1 MKGSLQR
8 QDVLEALARQVTP
21 GIKLTA
27 LADELGIRKHEVAGL
42 RALLLQ
48 LVEEGRLLVL
58 PGGAFAFTA
67 MGRGADPHGKPP
79 TMRKPT
85 FLERQ
90 RQGGDVA
97 EEEASSVRPA
107 GRGRPGR
114 DSRPAAAA
122 PGAARAAR
130 ASAPPAEGREAKE
143 AREPGRK
150 AVPLRA
156 TGRTA
161 VKLAPRAGA
170 GAASGAAPRAGAALK
185 PRAVAAAAA
194 TLPLPWSAPD
204 MTPEPKE
211 SASSA
216 PAAASSPTAA
226 APRDGR
232 GLMDSARAHR
242 GERSAR
248 EAQAQAAPSPARSDR
263 SGSDRHDRSDR
274 NAGRPARPPFGE
286 RASGTASGTTSG
298 SASGSSGGRDRN
310 APSGGMTSAPAAT
323 PIAGAD
329 VSRPAAPRRG
339 GDGVI
344 GRITIHPAGYGFV
357 ATDDGQTVFVPAKY
371 RGMSLDG
378 DQVSL
383 STWTGVKGIEGR
395 VDEVLA
401 RGRARLTGILRRAGS
416 LRMYLEPDDPRIA
429 TDYGRVALDGVD
441 LGKEGQA
448 VVVEITQYPTTLE
461 PSIAGRVLKV
471 LGDPEDPRTEIEK
484 ILAVASIPNEFP
496 EAALA
501 QAAATP
507 QQLGPTDLADR
518 IDLRS
523 RRFCT
528 IDPETARD
536 FDDALCVE
544 DGPHGGPRV
553 WVAVADVAHYVRWD
567 DALDR
572 EAVIRGVSVY
582 LPDRVISMLP
592 IQLSAGICSLNP
604 DVDRCAMVVRLDF
617 DRDGAVVEAG
627 LAAAVIRSHARLDY
641 PGVAAALGGDFR
653 GRREEYRP
661 WEAELHRLANLSVQL
676 RARRRLRGALE
687 IEVGEPKVILD
698 ADDPRLVRDVV
709 RAKGD
714 AAVKGAYSL
723 VEEFMI
729 AANEAVGR
737 YFRQRGVPS
746 VWRVHAPP
754 VLDRRETL
762 SKLLGAYGIAVD
774 IDEVATP
781 LGMKKVLDEVAAHP
795 AARALSF
802 LVLRT
807 LTQAVWD
814 TVPIGHFGL
823 ASGDYL
829 HFTSPIRR
837 YPDLLVHRLLKHYL
851 HREGQA
857 SGGGYHNPP
866 PTPEGLAG
874 LAAAS
879 SLHERRAMEA
889 EREAVSMYR
898 SYLMREQ
905 VGQRYQ
911 GVVSAVTSFG
921 SFVEIDEPFVEGLIR
936 IDSFNEPFSFDD
948 VHLRLT
954 GQLTGTVIALGDTVT
969 VEVMNVSVL
978 RRRIDLGLIATSAGA
993 VRVLPPGSRPA
1004 RPAHGAKGRGRRGG
1018 DEQPSAQWPA
1028 SKVGLSAQR
1037 RAGKEVAKAVAG
1049 AKGGGKGRG
1058 PLRLGVSHHRSRP
1071 GEEEA
1076 AGRGGGDRRHS
1087 GGSGGGGGGGKGKPP
1102 KGRAGKPAGKSAKAG
1117 KRKRRR

>member
-8 QDVLEALARQVTP
+8 QDVLDALTRQVTP

-27 LADELGIRKHEVAGL
+27 LADELGLRKHEVAGL
-42 RALLLQ
+42 RALLLS
-48 LVEEGRLLVL
+48 LVEEGRLHVL
-58 PGGAFAFTA
+58 PGGAFAFAAT
-67 MGRGADPHGKPP
+67 GRGGDPHGKPP
-79 TMRKPT
+79 VPSRLEVARQQQAEERERAAAQKLGSHDKRPGKTKPPTEERKPVG
-85 FLERQ
+85 LR
-90 RQGGDVA
+90 A
-97 EEEASSVRPA
+97 EPRKGVKLTP
-107 GRGRPGR
+107 
-114 DSRPAAAA
+114 RPAAPVAK
-122 PGAARAAR
+122 GAKGA
-130 ASAPPAEGREAKE
+130 
-143 AREPGRK
+143 
-150 AVPLRA
+150 
-156 TGRTA
+156 
-161 VKLAPRAGA
+161 KLAAKASNAGA
-170 GAASGAAPRAGAALK
+170 KSEADA
-185 PRAVAAAAA
+185 
-194 TLPLPWSAPD
+194 WSVPD
-204 MTPEPKE
+204 MTPEPVAAAKAKPAGLKVDDDYARQLGE
-211 SASSA
+211 PPEEGASSEPEA
-216 PAAASSPTAA
+216 AEAPSRGRGARREGRPSSRGHAERGERGTRGSLGSPQRGGPPSAGMTATPAASPAASPPPAAAP
-226 APRDGR
+226 G
-232 GLMDSARAHR
+232 
-242 GERSAR
+242 
-248 EAQAQAAPSPARSDR
+248 SPA
-263 SGSDRHDRSDR
+263 GKL
-274 NAGRPARPPFGE
+274 
-286 RASGTASGTTSG
+286 ASRVP
-298 SASGSSGGRDRN
+298 GG
-310 APSGGMTSAPAAT
+310 
-323 PIAGAD
+323 
-329 VSRPAAPRRG
+329 V
-339 GDGVI
+339 V

-395 VDEVLA
+395 VNEVLS

-416 LRMYLEPDDPRIA
+416 MRMYLEPDDPRIA
-429 TDYGRVALDGVD
+429 TDYGRVALEGVD

-448 VVVEITQYPTTLE
+448 VVVEITQYPTALL
-461 PSIAGRVLKV
+461 PAMSGRVLKV

-484 ILAVASIPNEFP
+484 ILAVASIPLEFP
-496 EAALA
+496 EATLA

-507 QQLGPTDLADR
+507 QQLGPADFADR

-572 EAVIRGVSVY
+572 EAKIRGVSVY

-653 GRREEYRP
+653 GRREQYRQ
-661 WEAELHRLANLSVQL
+661 WEGELHRLNSLAQQL
-676 RARRRLRGALE
+676 RARRAARGALE
-687 IEVGEPKVILD
+687 LEIGEPKVILD
-698 ADDPRLVRDVV
+698 ADDARLVRDVV

-714 AAVKGAYSL
+714 PAVKGAYSL

-737 YFRQRGVPS
+737 YFRQRNVPS
-746 VWRVHAPP
+746 VWRIHAPP
-754 VLDRRETL
+754 AEDRRVTL
-762 SKLLGAYGIAVD
+762 AKLLASYNIAAD
-774 IDEVATP
+774 PEELASP
-781 LGMKKVLDEVAAHP
+781 LGMRKVLDALAVHP
-795 AARALSF
+795 AGRALSF

-857 SGGGYHNPP
+857 SGGGYHLPP
-866 PTPEGLAG
+866 PSPEELAQ
-874 LAAAS
+874 LASAS

-905 VGQRYQ
+905 VGERYQ
-911 GVVSAVTSFG
+911 GVISAVTSFG
-921 SFVEIDEPFVEGLIR
+921 AFVEIEDPFVEGLIR
-936 IDSFNEPFSFDD
+936 LDSLATEPFVFDD

-954 GQLTGTVIALGDTVT
+954 GTLTGTVLGLGDTVT
-969 VEVMNVSVL
+969 VEILSVSVL
-978 RRRIDLGLIATSAGA
+978 RRRIDLRLVATADGELK
-993 VRVLPPGSRPA
+993 VPPPGA
-1004 RPAHGAKGRGRRGG
+1004 RPRHDRARYGKPQSHGGKPGRAEAPGAADKAWKPG
-1018 DEQPSAQWPA
+1018 P
-1028 SKVGLSAQR
+1028 GLSAQR
-1037 RAGKEVAKAVAG
+1037 RAGHAVTQAVTS
-1049 AKGGGKGRG
+1049 GKGAR
-1058 PLRLGVSHHRSRP
+1058 PLRFGVSHRGAARL
-1071 GEEEA
+1071 EEEEGA
-1076 AGRGGGDRRHS
+1076 RARKGKLK
-1087 GGSGGGGGGGKGKPP
+1087 GKGKGKGQPGKAPP
-1102 KGRAGKPAGKSAKAG
+1102 GKGHRKGGKVAKAG
-1117 KRKRRR
+1117 KPKRR